1 MQYQNYTHDP
11 VVFILKD
18 RAVRFGNNVG
28 ERESVCFLTVD
39 IDTRKYLS
47 QTVAR
52 CLTQLSAHI
61 NLNLIN
67 TLIINDLEV
76 FVSYWA
82 LTGDTLKIFVSR
94 LSTSLTRRAS

>member
-1 MQYQNYTHDP
+1 MQYENYTHDS
-11 VVFILKD
+11 VVLINILKD

-28 ERESVCFLTVD
+28 EGERLLFNAVD

-67 TLIINDLEV
+67 TLNLIINDLEV
-76 FVSYWA
+76 FV
-82 LTGDTLKIFVSR
+82 F
-94 LSTSLTRRAS
+94 

>member
-1 MQYQNYTHDP
+1 M
-11 VVFILKD
+11 VLILKD

-39 IDTRKYLS
+39 IDTLKYLS

-52 CLTQLSAHI
+52 CLTETQLSAHI
-61 NLNLIN
+61 NLNLII
-67 TLIINDLEV
+67 TLIMINDLEV

-82 LTGDTLKIFVSR
+82 ALNLACHSAKYLF
-94 LSTSLTRRAS
+94 